1 MLLVGTLA
9 MPARSQSESFN
20 YDYYCSMGSFMVC
33 ASVRIQSVDNVLTMQ
48 VWNLNGTEGV
58 QHTITEIGL
67 YHASYDWTGTVNSAV
82 ISYLTSS
89 GSTNISQYWTAKGAT
104 DIGTLAGV
112 KVELADG
119 STGNAGIIGCTD
131 PGGQVKWATC
141 FNGASSFASLP
152 YVQFTFNLSN
162 HFALSDLDLRWH
174 SQQLPNGSSIKC
186 DTGGAGDYPACQYHP
201 PTTVPEPGT
210 IALVGTGLIGVAGFA
225 RRRRRTIS

>member
-1 MLLVGTLA
+1 MELWHAELWGTRIASAKCRSPSCRPQSLLYMPSFATKKAAITAMLLVGTLA

-89 GSTNISQYWTAKGAT
+89 GSTNISQ
-104 DIGTLAGV
+104 
-112 KVELADG
+112 
-119 STGNAGIIGCTD
+119 
-131 PGGQVKWATC
+131 
-141 FNGASSFASLP
+141 
-152 YVQFTFNLSN
+152 
-162 HFALSDLDLRWH
+162 
-174 SQQLPNGSSIKC
+174 
-186 DTGGAGDYPACQYHP
+186 
-201 PTTVPEPGT
+201 
-210 IALVGTGLIGVAGFA
+210 
-225 RRRRRTIS
+225 